1 MESWWFGMAIV
12 VKIGNYESLPMS
24 EELFWNRVENLRRAM
39 LEAEDVQ
46 FRILWYWKMQEMM
59 KNVP

>member
-1 MESWWFGMAIV
+1 MAIV
-12 VKIGNYESLPMS
+12 VKIGDYESLPMS

-39 LEAEDVQ
+39 LEAEDMQ

>member
-1 MESWWFGMAIV
+1 MAIV
-12 VKIGNYESLPMS
+12 VKIGDYESLPMS
-24 EELFWNRVENLRRAM
+24 EELFWNRVEHLRRAM
-39 LEAEDVQ
+39 LTAEDVQ

>member
-1 MESWWFGMAIV
+1 MTEDQ
-12 VKIGNYESLPMS
+12 
-24 EELFWNRVENLRRAM
+24 LFWNRVEHLRRAM

-59 KNVP
+59 KDVP